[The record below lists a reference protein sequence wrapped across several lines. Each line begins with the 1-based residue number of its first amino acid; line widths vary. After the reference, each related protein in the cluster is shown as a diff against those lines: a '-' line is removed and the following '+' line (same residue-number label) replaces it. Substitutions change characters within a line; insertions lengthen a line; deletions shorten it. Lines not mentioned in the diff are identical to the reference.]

1 MHHQNGQG
9 GEQLNGVVPV
19 GNRVHGVVGGL
30 PEAQSL
36 GRLEPVH
43 RVGGSG
49 QSAGPQGA
57 LVQPLQAVLQPG
69 HIPLEHIGVGHHVV
83 AEGGWLGPLEMG
95 VARHHRIGVLP
106 GFLFQHLLQIQDHGD
121 NDRDFLLHIQAGVHR
136 HLVVPG
142 AGGVQAL
149 ARVPDA
155 LGEQGLDVHVDV
167 LIVHGELHLV
177 SLDVR
182 QDGLQALHDLL
193 YLMLLNDPLLA
204 QHLGMGDGS
213 GDVLLIQPGVKLDGG
228 VKIID

>member
-1 MHHQNGQG
+1 MTGISSFTYR
-9 GEQLNGVVPV
+9 
-19 GNRVHGVVGGL
+19 RV
-30 PEAQSL
+30 
-36 GRLEPVH
+36 
-43 RVGGSG
+43 
-49 QSAGPQGA
+49 
-57 LVQPLQAVLQPG
+57 
-69 HIPLEHIGVGHHVV
+69 
-83 AEGGWLGPLEMG
+83 
-95 VARHHRIGVLP
+95 
-106 GFLFQHLLQIQDHGD
+106 
-121 NDRDFLLHIQAGVHR
+121 VHR

-204 QHLGMGDGS
+204 SIWAWAMDPAMSCLYSRASNWMEGLKS
-213 GDVLLIQPGVKLDGG
+213 LTNVSVSF
-228 VKIID
+228 

>member
-1 MHHQNGQG
+1 
-9 GEQLNGVVPV
+9 
-19 GNRVHGVVGGL
+19 
-30 PEAQSL
+30 
-36 GRLEPVH
+36 
-43 RVGGSG
+43 
-49 QSAGPQGA
+49 
-57 LVQPLQAVLQPG
+57 
-69 HIPLEHIGVGHHVV
+69 
-83 AEGGWLGPLEMG
+83 MG

-106 GFLFQHLLQIQDHGD
+106 GFLCQHLLQIQDHGD

-155 LGEQGLDVHVDV
+155 LGEQGLNVHVDV

-177 SLDVR
+177 RLDVR